1 MAKKKSDLESMV
13 FEDAMRELE
22 ELVEAMEDGEIP
34 LNDLID
40 KYERGAGLLK
50 VCQKRLTDAELRI
63 EMIRKKNDGTVVT
76 TDASDLLGQDLLE
89 EES

>member
-1 MAKKKSDLESMV
+1 MV